1 MQGVAL
7 SVAKGVD
14 ISDQNEAL
22 RRENA
27 DLYSQI
33 KALSQRIAQGSAGE
47 IDSHHTCDTVGA
59 FGQGR
64 GLSLTAWR
72 TSGASSICSCNCDL
86 TTFSCARNSFCA
98 LIVLFAA
105 LLDLVARFDCSMD
118 TALVV
123 CGLLCRAGLSVGA
136 GSRVTHSRGSHVCH
150 D

>member
-7 SVAKGVD
+7 SAAKGVD

-47 IDSHHTCDTVGA
+47 IDSHQTCDTVGA

-64 GLSLTAWR
+64 GLSLTAWP
-72 TSGASSICSCNCDL
+72 TSGASAICSCNCDL
-86 TTFSCARNSFCA
+86 TTFSCARNSCC
-98 LIVLFAA
+98 FAA
-105 LLDLVARFDCSMD
+105 LLVLVARFDRSID
-118 TALVV
+118 SALWY
-123 CGLLCRAGLSVGA
+123 AGF
-136 GSRVTHSRGSHVCH
+136 
-150 D
+150 

>member
-1 MQGVAL
+1 MQGVAM

-47 IDSHHTCDTVGA
+47 IDLHQTCDTVGA

-64 GLSLTAWR
+64 GLALTAWS
-72 TSGASSICSCNCDL
+72 TSGASATCSCNCDL
-86 TTFSCARNSFCA
+86 TTISCARNTFCA
-98 LIVLFAA
+98 LIVLFC
-105 LLDLVARFDCSMD
+105 CS
-118 TALVV
+118 TRPCCTV
-123 CGLLCRAGLSVGA
+123 
-136 GSRVTHSRGSHVCH
+136 
-150 D
+150 